1 MKAWDLHCDTLSEL
15 RYAEQAGKP
24 KSFEKSDL
32 QLDLEKLKKGGYG
45 LQCMAAFINL
55 ARQAEGEDPVVAA
68 LEQIDIFHRIVEKY
82 AADVAPVY
90 TAADIE
96 KNAAATGL
104 SERVRILQADYRI
117 ALDRLCAEG
126 LRFDIALLDAPY
138 ADGTAQDAAVRL
150 FSTDLMQDDG
160 LVVIEHARELPPAP
174 VPGLM
179 RIRKTKTYGDCC
191 FTMMERDLEP

>member
-1 MKAWDLHCDTLSEL
+1 M
-15 RYAEQAGKP
+15 
-24 KSFEKSDL
+24 
-32 QLDLEKLKKGGYG
+32 
-45 LQCMAAFINL
+45 
-55 ARQAEGEDPVVAA
+55 
-68 LEQIDIFHRIVEKY
+68 
-82 AADVAPVY
+82 
-90 TAADIE
+90 IE

-150 FSTDLMQDDG
+150 FSIGLMQDDG